1 MSKIK
6 KILESKKSDNL
17 VKLINKDI
25 DKIDD
30 SLSIKDFA
38 MAVAK
43 ILEEQYG
50 SHNYSEFDKIVKQHR

>member
-6 KILESKKSDNL
+6 KILESKKSDEL
-17 VKLINKDI
+17 VKAINMDI

-50 SHNYSEFDKIVKQHR
+50 SHNYSEFDNIIKQHR